1 MKTRHIFIFLIA
13 LGISLNAEARK
24 NPNKAGNKG
33 SAAANPKSIN
43 ASCAPGA
50 GRTDMDLNNVR
61 TTIFTSGDMWWDL
74 NSNPRY
80 EIPKGS
86 NKHSMFAGALWLG
99 GLDGGGNLKSA
110 AMTYRQNGNDFW
122 PGPLKMADAST
133 EASICN
139 AYDRH
144 WKITRQ
150 EVEEYYLGGAM
161 TEVVQEWPGNGIDDG
176 IFPGFDSEIAPF
188 VDGNGNGIYEPEL
201 RDDQGFAIEYPAYD
215 ITGDLGCDAR
225 LYGDQTLWWVF
236 NDNGNIHTET
246 GGFPLGMEIRA
257 QAFEF
262 ATNNA
267 LNDMTFYNYELY
279 NRSSFT
285 VNETYFGVW
294 TDPDVGNYTDDFAG
308 CDVARGL
315 GYVYNGDENDE
326 TVFGYG
332 ENPPAIGVDYFEGP
346 FKDPNGVDDTSD
358 FCVEPRAAAGLGFGD
373 GIIDNERLGMARFIY
388 YTSTGPNYANDPD
401 NGQHVYNYLRGIWKD
416 GTEMVFQGASG
427 NGYGTGDAYAYMF
440 PGNSDPRGIGYM
452 IAGSSQTCLPE
463 DQPLESWSIDQL
475 GAVPPSDFRILQ
487 SAGPFTLTPGQFNKL
502 TFGVVWGRATSG
514 GRLASVAVVRRVDD
528 DAQALFDNCF
538 KLLEGPQAPP
548 VDVVELDREIIL
560 NFNPCSVKQPEDYT
574 ETTAIPG
581 FGDVTYEFQ
590 GYMIYQ
596 LKDLS
601 VTTAN
606 LKDANSA
613 RLVDQVDIKDDVIN
627 VVNRYYDQDI
637 EENIPSLEVAG
648 ENQGIRKSFRVTTDL
663 FATGDNRLVNHKKYY
678 FLILAYAV
686 PQDDSL
692 RLNPEFPTSFV
703 AGRRTCGAAELVKYT
718 AIPHIPAPESG
729 GLNIRAEYGDIPS
742 LKRIEGYGNGGN
754 VVDLTDETVA
764 EIMQSPYWTKNPVY
778 QKNAGPVAVKVVNPK
793 VIPQA
798 KFELKILSLD
808 PDSSDYRWQ
817 LTKIDDNGGTETVIA
832 DRTISDNIEQVIS
845 DWGLSVSI
853 EQVPEPAELTEGDVG
868 YITSTEEY
876 ENNQKR
882 WLSFIGDEEGC
893 DNAFN
898 WIRSGFQEADDQ
910 NPDCGDVIIGGEPLD
925 PTQTFESVAGGTWA
939 PFMCVSRFD
948 NGPAYSTAAAIQSRT
963 YLRRISSVDI
973 VFTPDKSKWSR
984 CVVLETGDDLN
995 FNVGG
1000 ADKLNLRASPSV
1012 NKEGQPDGDGTG
1024 MGWFPGYALNVE
1036 TGERLNIAFG
1046 ESSRLTEDNGRD
1058 MMFNP
1063 SSRTAIFDNGAVRY
1077 IFGGKHFVY
1086 VFDAPGAPGSANE
1099 VPRYDECNWIRQKL
1113 QNPTAANKRDVY
1125 KAAAWVSIPY
1135 ATPNQDFLT
1144 NELKIRIRVNKPYQT
1159 KYNASEEEA
1168 APVNDNNPMYSFNT
1182 DDLYAGRNDEWVAD
1196 AALNLINVVPNPYYA
1211 YAGYETNQLDNR
1223 VKITNL
1229 PQECKIRIYTMNGS
1243 LIRTYNKADASTSL
1257 DWDLKNQVGISIS
1270 SGIYLIHVEVPGVGE
1285 KILKWFGVM
1294 RPIDLDT
1301 F

>member
-1 MKTRHIFIFLIA
+1 MNTRHILILLLA
-13 LGISLNAEARK
+13 LGISIHADARK
-24 NPNKAGNKG
+24 NPNKSGNQG
-33 SAAANPKSIN
+33 DASAKPKSIN
-43 ASCAPGA
+43 ASCAPGS
-50 GRTDMDLNNVR
+50 GRTDLDLNNVR

-110 AMTYRQNGNDFW
+110 AMTYRQGGNDFW
-122 PGPLKMADAST
+122 PGPLKLADAST
-133 EASICN
+133 EAAICN

-150 EVEEYYLGGAM
+150 EVEEFYLGGAM
-161 TEVVQEWPGNGIDDG
+161 PEVVQDWPGNGIDDG
-176 IFPGFDSEIAPF
+176 IFPGFDSDIAPF
-188 VDGNGNGIYEPEL
+188 VDGNGNGIYEPDL
-201 RDDQGFAIEYPAYD
+201 RDDQGLAIEYPAYD
-215 ITGDLGCDAR
+215 ITGELGCDAR
-225 LYGDQTLWWVF
+225 LYGDETLWWVF

-257 QAFEF
+257 QAFAF

-294 TDPDVGNYTDDFAG
+294 TDPDLGNYTDDFAG
-308 CDVARGL
+308 CDVGRGF

-332 ENPPAIGVDYFEGP
+332 INPPCIGVDYFEGP

-358 FCVEPRAAAGLGFGD
+358 FCVDPRAAAGLGFGD
-373 GIIDNERLGMARFIY
+373 GIIDNERLGMARFTY

-416 GTEMVFQGASG
+416 GTQMVYGG
-427 NGYGTGDAYAYMF
+427 NGYGAGQPYAYMF
-440 PGNSDPRGIGYM
+440 PGDSDPRGIGSM
-452 IAGSSQTCLPE
+452 IAGSAQTCLPE
-463 DQPLESWSIDQL
+463 DQPQAPWSIDQF

-487 SAGPFTLTPGQFNKL
+487 SAGPFTLTPGAFNKL

-514 GRLASVAVVRRVDD
+514 GRLASVEVARRVDD

-538 KLLEGPQAPP
+538 RLLEGPQAPP
-548 VDVVELDREIIL
+548 VEVVELDREVIL
-560 NFNPCSVKQPEDYT
+560 NFNPCASKQPEDYT

-596 LKDLS
+596 LKDVS

-613 RLVDQVDIKDDVIN
+613 RLVAQVDIRDDVVN
-627 VVNRYYDQDI
+627 VVNRYFDQSI
-637 EENIPSLEVAG
+637 EESVPVLEVAG
-648 ENQGIRKSFRVTTDL
+648 ANQGISKSFRITTDL
-663 FATGDNRLVNHKKYY
+663 FAAGDNRLVNHKKYY
-678 FLILAYAV
+678 YLVLSYAV
-686 PQDDSL
+686 PADDSL

-703 AGRRTCGAAELVKYT
+703 AGRRTCGAADLVKYT
-718 AIPHIPAPESG
+718 AIPHIPAPEAG
-729 GLNIRAEYGDIPS
+729 GLSIRSEYGDIPS
-742 LKRIEGYGNGGN
+742 LTRIEGYGNGGN
-754 VVDLTDETVA
+754 VIDLSDATIA

-778 QKNAGPVAVKVVNPK
+778 QRNAGPVLVKVVNPK
-793 VIPQA
+793 RIPQGQ
-798 KFELKILSLD
+798 FELKILSLD
-808 PDSSDYRWQ
+808 PDSSDYRWE
-817 LTKIDDNGGTETVIA
+817 LTRFAPDGQNQTITA
-832 DRTISDNIEQVIS
+832 DRTIAQNVEQVIA

-853 EQVPEPAELTEGDVG
+853 EQVTNPGELTEGDIG
-868 YITSTEEY
+868 FITATEEY
-876 ENNQKR
+876 QDNQRR
-882 WLSFIGDEEGC
+882 WLSFIGDQEGC

-898 WIRSGFQEADDQ
+898 WIRSGFQEGDDE
-910 NPDCGDVIIGGEPLD
+910 NPDCGDVIIGGVPLD
-925 PTQTFESVAGGTWA
+925 PTQTFESILGGTWA

-948 NGPAYSTAAAIQSRT
+948 DGPAYSTAAAIQSRNFLT
-963 YLRRISSVDI
+963 RVPSVDI
-973 VFTPDKSKWSR
+973 VFTPDQSKWSR
-984 CVVLETGDDLN
+984 CVVFETGDDPN

-1012 NKEGQPDGDGTG
+1012 GKNGQPDGDGTG
-1024 MGWFPGYALNVE
+1024 MGWFPGYAINVE

-1058 MMFNP
+1058 MIFNP
-1063 SSRTAIFDNGAVRY
+1063 SSRDLIFDNGELRN
-1077 IFGGKHFVY
+1077 ILGGKHFIY
-1086 VFDAPGAPGSANE
+1086 VFDSQGSASSTDE
-1099 VPRYDECNWIRQKL
+1099 VPRYDECNWIRQRL
-1113 QNPTAANKRDVY
+1113 TNPSAANKRNVF
-1125 KAAAWVSIPY
+1125 KSAAWVSIPV
-1135 ATPNQDFLT
+1135 ATPNQAFLT
-1144 NELKIRIRVNKPYQT
+1144 NDLKIRLRVNKPYQER
-1159 KYNASEEEA
+1159 YNASETED
-1168 APVNDNNPMYSFNT
+1168 APVNNNNPMYSFNT
-1182 DDLYAGRNDEWVAD
+1182 EELYARENDAFVSE

-1211 YAGYETNQLDNR
+1211 YSGYEINQLDNR

-1229 PQECKIRIYTMNGS
+1229 PRQCEIKIYTMNGS
-1243 LIRTYNKADASTSL
+1243 LIRSYSKADPSTSL
-1257 DWDLKNQVGISIS
+1257 DWDLKNQVGITIS
-1270 SGIYLIHVEVPGVGE
+1270 SGIYLIHVEVPRVGE